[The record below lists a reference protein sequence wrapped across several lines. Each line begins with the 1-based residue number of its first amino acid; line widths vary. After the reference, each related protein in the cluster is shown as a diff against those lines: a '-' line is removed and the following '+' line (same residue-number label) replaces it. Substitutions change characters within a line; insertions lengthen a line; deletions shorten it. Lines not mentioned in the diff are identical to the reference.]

1 MKVSLQW
8 LREFVDI
15 GVSPQQL
22 ADDLTNVGVVVETVE
37 PLGSDF
43 ILGLDL
49 TTNRPDCLSHWGVA
63 REVATLYQKPLRR
76 IEVALKESAAMAC
89 DQVAVDIEAPQLCAR
104 YCARVILGVKVAP
117 SPEWL
122 RLRLETL
129 GIRAINNVADATN
142 YVLMEMGHP
151 LHAFDLTKIGGS
163 TIIVREAL
171 DHEKLVTI
179 DGVERQLSRGM
190 LTSADRTRPVALV
203 RWPWSMWRKSR
214 SRVSSVTWVRGP
226 GALLR

>member
-15 GVSPQQL
+15 EVSPQQL

-76 IEVALKESAAMAC
+76 IEVALAESAAMAC
-89 DQVAVDIEAPQLCAR
+89 DRVAVDIEAPQ
-104 YCARVILGVKVAP
+104 
-117 SPEWL
+117 
-122 RLRLETL
+122 
-129 GIRAINNVADATN
+129 
-142 YVLMEMGHP
+142 
-151 LHAFDLTKIGGS
+151 
-163 TIIVREAL
+163 
-171 DHEKLVTI
+171 
-179 DGVERQLSRGM
+179 
-190 LTSADRTRPVALV
+190 
-203 RWPWSMWRKSR
+203 
-214 SRVSSVTWVRGP
+214 
-226 GALLR
+226 